1 VPRAAW
7 HWGGDSSAVDDP
19 LRAPG
24 SIPLY
29 LCLPLLRGSAGGD
42 YYFPTTRGTLM
53 EKTQIKKPIKSR
65 DAVVQKDLPSCAQQG
80 SSQSGKPLQG
90 AGIPSKP
97 RDIEHMTKV
106 KDKWTQDV
114 PKM

>member
-7 HWGGDSSAVDDP
+7 HWGGDSSAINDP

-24 SIPLY
+24 STSLY
-29 LCLPLLRGSAGGD
+29 LCLPLIRGSAGGD
-42 YYFPTTRGTLM
+42 YYFPITHGILM
-53 EKTQIKKPIKSR
+53 EKTRNKKPTKSR
-65 DAVVQKDLPSCAQQG
+65 DAVVQKDLPSCAQHRT
-80 SSQSGKPLQG
+80 SQSGEPPQG

-97 RDIEHMTKV
+97 RDTMHLTKV
-106 KDKWTQDV
+106 KDKRAQNV